1 MKTILAVA
9 AVLLAS
15 CASAPKTSPVKVV
28 VDAQAPM
35 RGVDVD
41 NMADVAKHYF
51 AKYSGPPRTV
61 SIMLS
66 GTLVND
72 RGIESVDRVYP
83 GDILPKVSYQI
94 LDASGGVLESGYV
107 PIVQKLEFNREPLA
121 LYHEGGRFIADRL
134 QRLDRGP
141 EKITVVA
148 HSPVSQSEADDFRK
162 VALDGIRNTGSLQ
175 IDVSLDSAPTS
186 GSPRPSFVTAA
197 PGANFAPSSLG
208 RFPNSSPFM
217 GGDGALFVPGN
228 PITPY
233 AGPSGTSPINEMS
246 NGVRDDIYVTYLI
259 RDASGNAL
267 DEGSEAIRFVN
278 ADRAWSYQ
286 PIVERLAKR
295 VAKLQAR

>member
-1 MKTILAVA
+1 MKTILAVS

-66 GTLVND
+66 GTLVNN
-72 RGIESVDRVYP
+72 RGIQSVDTVYP
-83 GDILPKVSYQI
+83 GDIDPRVSYQI

-148 HSPVSQSEADDFRK
+148 HSPVSQSEADEFRK

-175 IDVSLDSAPTS
+175 IDVSLDSPTS
-186 GSPRPSFVTAA
+186 GV
-197 PGANFAPSSLG
+197 PGPSSLAATAG
-208 RFPNSSPFM
+208 ASFAPPSASRLGSPTFM
-217 GGDGALFVPGN
+217 GGDGALFYPGY

-233 AGPSGTSPINEMS
+233 AGLSGTSLTNEMS
-246 NGVRDDIYVTYLI
+246 NGVRNDVYVTYLI
-259 RDASGNAL
+259 RDASGNLL

-286 PIVERLAKR
+286 PIVERLGKR